1 MHSLAGDYRKIIQF
15 AITLAAALLVLSA
28 IRLPAQ
34 ADAAS
39 HMVIVPASDGYGF
52 DDCLGDN
59 KACGK
64 IVADAWCQAHGLS
77 AALSYGRSDDVTG
90 SVLDTKTPKIAPGSF
105 IVNCAE

>member
-28 IRLPAQ
+28 IHFPAQ
-34 ADAAS
+34 AETAP

-59 KACGK
+59 KSCGK
-64 IVADAWCQAHGLS
+64 VIADAWCQAHGLS
-77 AALSYGRSDDVTG
+77 AALSFGRSDDITG
-90 SVLDTKTPKIAPGSF
+90 SVLDKKTPKIAPGSF
-105 IVNCAE
+105 VVNCAE